1 MRKCIL
7 VILILSGVVAAR
19 DPVDAQRA
27 ALRKK
32 LTRLAKV
39 RESLAAPQPQPAL
52 AITPASDKAGS
63 TDPPMAETKKQP
75 PEPVAQQRA
84 GNQVVAIEK
93 SPKPIAKL
101 GVASP
106 ANHAPAVAVGTS
118 FAAAHEVIDSSKTDD
133 FLEADGKQEVS
144 LGEVARRY
152 RARKRQQK
160 TVDGHYSEN

>member
-1 MRKCIL
+1 MKKCIL

-52 AITPASDKAGS
+52 AVIAASDKAGS
-63 TDPPMAETKKQP
+63 TDPLMAETKEEP
-75 PEPVAQQRA
+75 AEPVAEQSA
-84 GNQVVAIEK
+84 QVVAVEK
-93 SPKPIAKL
+93 LPTPIAKP

-106 ANHAPAVAVGTS
+106 ANHPPAVAVGTS
-118 FAAAHEVIDSSKTDD
+118 FAAANEVINSSTTDD
-133 FLEADGKQEVS
+133 FLEGNAKQEVS
-144 LGEVARRY
+144 LGEIARRY
-152 RARKRQQK
+152 RARKRQQE
-160 TVDGHYSEN
+160 TTEGLHAEN